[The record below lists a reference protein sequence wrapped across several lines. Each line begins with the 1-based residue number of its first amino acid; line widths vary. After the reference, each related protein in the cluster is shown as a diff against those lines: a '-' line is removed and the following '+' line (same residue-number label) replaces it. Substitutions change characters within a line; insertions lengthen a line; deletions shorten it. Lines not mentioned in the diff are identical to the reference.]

1 MDTIII
7 YASMTG
13 TTELIARSIAEE
25 LAKAGN
31 RVTVKDAIETDAEE
45 LLSYDRIL
53 IGSYT
58 WGDGDPSDEIIGFL
72 DELVNIDLTGKLA
85 AAFGAGDTSYTYF
98 ARAVDII
105 EETLRNQ
112 GCEVI
117 TKGLKVNR
125 CTEEVIIRIC
135 QSFAKLINNSPYPTV
150 FC

>member
-1 MDTIII
+1 
-7 YASMTG
+7 MTG

-58 WGDGDPSDEIIGFL
+58 WGDGDLSDEIIGFL
-72 DELVNIDLTGKLA
+72 DELENIDLTGKLA

-135 QSFAKLINNSPYPTV
+135 QSFAKQINNSPYPTV